1 MENVVKDLKSI
12 WKLDKINKVIYF
24 ALLAFSTLLSI
35 SIPLIMVNF
44 IDIIN
49 KAVSMSSLMRSVL
62 LYLILRIL
70 KYDKKIKSILS

>member
-24 ALLAFSTLLSI
+24 ALLACSTLLSI

-44 IDIIN
+44 IDIIT
-49 KAVSMSSLMRSVL
+49 
-62 LYLILRIL
+62 
-70 KYDKKIKSILS
+70 